1 MKRPPISVII
11 ISVVFILIGVGS
23 MFAGVS
29 PIIKNHEV
37 RLDSVIVAVSGLTA
51 LLSGIFMLRCAN
63 WARWLCVAWMAF
75 HVVVSILHNTLELAI
90 HLLVLIVLVIVL
102 FRTSAACFRKES
114 HSL

>member
-1 MKRPPISVII
+1 MNRPPVSVII
-11 ISVVFILIGVGS
+11 ISVVFILVGVGS
-23 MFAGVS
+23 LFGGVS

-37 RLDSVIVAVSGLTA
+37 RLDSVIVTVSGLTA
-51 LLSGIFMLRCAN
+51 LLSGVFMLRCAN

-75 HVVVSILHNTLELAI
+75 HVVVSILHTTLELAI
-90 HLLVLIVLVIVL
+90 HLVVLVVLTIVL

>member
-1 MKRPPISVII
+1 MKRPPTPVII
-11 ISVVFILIGVGS
+11 ISVVFILVGVGS
-23 MFAGVS
+23 LAAGIT
-29 PIIKNHEV
+29 PIVKSHEV

-75 HVVVSILHNTLELAI
+75 HLVVSILHNTLELAI
-90 HLLVLIVLVIVL
+90 HLVVLIVLVIVL